1 MYIFL
6 KKLYQF
12 GLIGDNTVH
21 NENCSLSPQTLLGRK
36 QPKNVSQLQTGAFLM
51 KEEEGRAKSC
61 GRPFP
66 GSRIKEM
73 CAKSIPG
80 L

>member
-1 MYIFL
+1 MYIYL

-21 NENCSLSPQTLLGRK
+21 NENCSLSPQIFLGRK

-51 KEEEGRAKSC
+51 KEEGRAKSC

-66 GSRIKEM
+66 GNRIKEM
-73 CAKSIPG
+73 CAESIPG

>member
-1 MYIFL
+1 MYILL

-12 GLIGDNTVH
+12 GLIGDNTVNH
-21 NENCSLSPQTLLGRK
+21 ENCSLRPQPFLGRK
-36 QPKNVSQLQTGAFLM
+36 QPKNASQLQTGAFLM
-51 KEEEGRAKSC
+51 KEEEGRAKSH

-66 GSRIKEM
+66 GCRIKEM
-73 CAKSIPG
+73 CTESIPG